1 MRHPTRRAR
10 ARAALQP
17 VIMKKFVMCHLIS
30 PPNTMVT
37 PEEPTKKVH
46 EVIDNILALGEE
58 GILKFR
64 SCERLLKAQ
73 IS

>member
-1 MRHPTRRAR
+1 
-10 ARAALQP
+10 
-17 VIMKKFVMCHLIS
+17 
-30 PPNTMVT
+30 MVT